1 MWTKLE
7 VYNHD
12 TFIGSIYSNEN
23 NKQGLINDINNEFGS
38 GNWTRYNIGN

>member
-12 TFIGSIYSNEN
+12 SFIGSIYSKESTRI
-23 NKQGLINDINNEFGS
+23 GFVNDINSEFGS
-38 GNWTRYNIGN
+38 NWTRYNIGN